1 MRRFVRCTVFC
12 LVVVLAFMSATALA
26 QDSPSCKEQ
35 DGTEICITAF
45 SILDSVVQQG
55 NDVTGVLRI
64 ENVGNSTGEVV
75 VVVAITQPDGPPKY
89 HQIRRITFASGQSK
103 EIPLGF
109 TTEDSNLGEHQM
121 GVLLLDS
128 NGDHLYDATG
138 YSQATVV
145 KENPLTLREIAEF
158 IKTSR
163 AALWIVIAVVLPVGG
178 YLLGGRRSGR
188 W

>member
-1 MRRFVRCTVFC
+1 MRRFARYTVFC
-12 LVVVLAFMSATALA
+12 LLVVLAFMPATALA

-35 DGTEICITAF
+35 DSTEICITAF
-45 SILDSVVQQG
+45 SISKSVVQQG
-55 NDVTGVLRI
+55 KDVTGVLRI

-89 HQIRRITFASGQSK
+89 HQIRRIRLASGQSK

-109 TTEDSNLGEHQM
+109 TTEDSTLGERQL

-128 NGDHLYDATG
+128 DGDHLYDATG

-145 KENPLTLREIAEF
+145 KENPLTLGEVAEF

-163 AALWIVIAVVLPVGG
+163 AALWIVISVVLPVGG
-178 YLLGGRRSGR
+178 YLLGSRRSSR